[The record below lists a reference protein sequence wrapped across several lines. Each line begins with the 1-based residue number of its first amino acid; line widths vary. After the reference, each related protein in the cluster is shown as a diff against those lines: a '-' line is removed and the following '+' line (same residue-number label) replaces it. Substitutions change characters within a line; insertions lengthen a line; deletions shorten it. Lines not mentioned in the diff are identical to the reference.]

1 MKIKS
6 VEFLLSAD
14 HLSKCPAPGL
24 PEIAFAGRSNVGKSS
39 LINSLLKRK
48 AAAKVSSTPGKTR
61 LINFFKINGTFHLVD
76 LPGYGYAKRS
86 KRERRQW
93 AGFLEQYIK
102 GRETLKAVVL
112 LTDISVPPVQSDI
125 DMRNWLSYHGVEI
138 VNVYTKSDKAK
149 QQEIARRLKDLAEDG
164 TEHGSGVLDPVVLSV
179 KTGVG
184 MERLWSRLQS
194 YI

>member
-1 MKIKS
+1 MKIQS
-6 VEFLLSAD
+6 VEFLLSAE
-14 HLSKCPAPGL
+14 HLSNCPAPVL
-24 PEIAFAGRSNVGKSS
+24 PEVAFAGRSNVGKSS

-61 LINFFKINGTFHLVD
+61 FINFFKINGTFHLVD

-93 AGFLEQYIK
+93 AGFLEEYIK
-102 GRETLKAVVL
+102 ERATLKAVVL
-112 LTDISVPPVQSDI
+112 LKDISVPPMRSDA
-125 DMRNWLSYHGVEI
+125 DMRSWLDYHGVQVI
-138 VNVYTKSDKAK
+138 DVYTKADKAK
-149 QQEIARRLKDLAEDG
+149 KHEIAKRLKEDKNSRP
-164 TEHGSGVLDPVVLSV
+164 EHEPLVLSV

-184 MERLWSRLQS
+184 MDQLWGRLQS

>member
-1 MKIKS
+1 MKILT

-14 HLSKCPAPGL
+14 HLSNCPPPGL

-61 LINFFKINGTFHLVD
+61 MINFFKINGTFHLVD

-93 AGFLEQYIK
+93 AVFLEKYIK

-125 DMRNWLSYHGVEI
+125 DMKNWLHYHEVQVI
-138 VNVYTKSDKAK
+138 DVYTKADKAK
-149 QQEIARRLKDLAEDG
+149 QHEIAKRLKEHTKDG
-164 TEHGSGVLDPVVLSV
+164 SEHGPVVLSV
-179 KTGVG
+179 KTGFG
-184 MERLWSRLQS
+184 MDRLWSRLQS